1 MKNLILILLLFLL
14 NSCGYTSIYKNQKSQ
29 NLQINIIE
37 TTGDKEI
44 NNLIK
49 NELKFYSNKESN
61 IKYNISI
68 NSKYQKI
75 IISKNSVWEATDY
88 NLLVNT
94 IISFNKE
101 GENNT
106 LKFNENINMK
116 RNSNSF
122 EQNDYEKS
130 IKKNFASS
138 ITDKFI
144 IKILQ
149 KKWLLNLLR

>member
-29 NLQINIIE
+29 DLQINIIE

-61 IKYNISI
+61 IRYNISI

-75 IISKNSVWEATDY
+75 IISKNSVGEVTDY

-149 KKWLLNLLR
+149 KK

>member
-29 NLQINIIE
+29 DLQINIIE

-75 IISKNSVWEATDY
+75 IISKNSVGEVTDY

-149 KKWLLNLLR
+149 KK

>member
-1 MKNLILILLLFLL
+1 MKNLILVLFLIFL
-14 NSCGYTSIYKNQKSQ
+14 NSCGYTPVYKNQKSQ
-29 NLQINIIE
+29 DFQISIIE
-37 TTGDKEI
+37 MTGDNEI

-49 NELKFYSNKESN
+49 NELKFYSNRSSN
-61 IKYNISI
+61 IKYDISI

-75 IISKNSVWEATDY
+75 IISKNSVGEVTDY

-149 KKWLLNLLR
+149 KK